1 MNILRRAVLLA
12 LCGICCACGGSDT
25 PAPTLNIGQVAGIWQ
40 LKSWTGE
47 ARNPDGTTYTF
58 SDVIYVYVALNA
70 DNTYALYQNVGAAG
84 AVKLTGS
91 FSLDDA
97 TIRGFYSTG
106 TDSKAWSDSYLI
118 GDLTDDAM
126 TWTASHAAGDVQRF
140 VRVGAVPQE
149 VIDASAEVRS
159 AIAATPCGIW

>member
-84 AVKLTGS
+84 AVKLTAVLARRRDHPRFLQHG
-91 FSLDDA
+91 
-97 TIRGFYSTG
+97 TG
-106 TDSKAWSDSYLI
+106 SKAWSDSYLI

>member
-1 MNILRRAVLLA
+1 MNIFRRAVLPL
-12 LCGICCACGGSDT
+12 LCILCSACGGGDA
-25 PAPTLNIGQVAGIWQ
+25 PAPALSTDRLAGVWQ

-47 ARNPDGTTYTF
+47 AQNPDGTTYTF

-70 DNTYALYQNVGAAG
+70 DNTYVLYQNVGAAG

-91 FSLDDA
+91 FSLDDS
-97 TIRGFYSTG
+97 TIRGFYSTNAG
-106 TDSKAWSDSYLI
+106 SKAWSDSYRI
-118 GDLTDDAM
+118 GDLTDAAM

-159 AIAATPCGIW
+159 AVVATPRGIW

>member
-1 MNILRRAVLLA
+1 MNIFRRAILPI
-12 LCGICCACGGSDT
+12 LCCVCGACGGSDT
-25 PAPTLNIGQVAGIWQ
+25 PAPALSTGQIAGVWQ

-47 ARNPDGTTYTF
+47 AQNPDGTAYTF

-97 TIRGFYSTG
+97 TIRGFYSTSAG
-106 TDSKAWSDSYLI
+106 SRAWSDSYEI
-118 GDLTDDAM
+118 SDVTDDAM

-159 AIAATPCGIW
+159 AVAATLFGIW